1 MTIGPHMN
9 SQKLWQHEQSL
20 HPFSADE
27 ILELKEI
34 RTNDPIPNP
43 EAISNCQPL
52 AYEKLVFSTESP

>member
-9 SQKLWQHEQSL
+9 SQKLWQHEQGL

-34 RTNDPIPNP
+34 
-43 EAISNCQPL
+43 
-52 AYEKLVFSTESP
+52 